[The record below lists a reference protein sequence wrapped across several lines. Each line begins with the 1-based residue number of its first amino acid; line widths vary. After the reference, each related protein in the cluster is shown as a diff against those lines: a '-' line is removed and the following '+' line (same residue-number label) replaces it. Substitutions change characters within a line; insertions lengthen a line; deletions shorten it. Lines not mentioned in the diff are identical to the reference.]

1 MSSRIS
7 YDEVTVGQQIAEEVV
22 TLRRVDL
29 LRYCG
34 ACSDFT
40 GTHWNE
46 RIAKSVGLPNV
57 ISHGTLNIAVA
68 TRIVSDWLG
77 DPAAV
82 LGYDVTRFS
91 HPVVVPDDDEGGHM
105 IVRAVVEDKA
115 DDRRAVIRLTAK
127 TPDGKQV
134 MGGAR
139 VSVQL
144 A

>member
-1 MSSRIS
+1 MSAIA
-7 YDEVTVGQQIAEEVV
+7 YDDVTVGQQILEEVI

-46 RIAKSVGLPNV
+46 RIAKSVGLPDV
-57 ISHGTLNIAVA
+57 ISHGTLNIAVT
-68 TRIVSDWLG
+68 TRMVSDWLD

-82 LGYDVTRFS
+82 LGYEVTRFS
-91 HPVVVPDDDEGGHM
+91 HPLVVPDDDEGGHL
-105 IVRAVVEDKA
+105 IVRAVVEGKGE
-115 DDRRAVIRLTAK
+115 DRSAVIRITAK

-139 VSVQL
+139 VTVRL